1 VAGERTI
8 YPSYEHAPTVDRRSA
23 VRRRAST
30 FEREAVGASAY
41 LTALG
46 AATDGV
52 LLINRAGT
60 IVYTN
65 PAAETFF
72 DDAGL
77 AGQHFLDVSSI
88 ERRTL
93 SRIWR
98 ELSRGSAWRGR
109 LALRHDRPA
118 LDVTVQRVR
127 AESDQFCVVLH
138 GAAQAASR
146 EAAAAP
152 NTLQRM
158 ASEVAHDFNNQ
169 IAVILNYTFVL
180 LRHMPADSPLIAH
193 VSEMQAAAW
202 RASQVAH
209 AVHRAL
215 VTHTLLPS
223 GE

>member
-1 VAGERTI
+1 M
-8 YPSYEHAPTVDRRSA
+8 
-23 VRRRAST
+23 RRRTST

-41 LTALG
+41 LTAL
-46 AATDGV
+46 AASTDGV
-52 LLINRAGT
+52 VLINRAGNV
-60 IVYTN
+60 VYTN

-98 ELSRGSAWRGR
+98 ELSRGGAWRGR
-109 LALRHDRPA
+109 LSPRRDRPA

-127 AESDQFCVVLH
+127 AETDQFCVVLH
-138 GAAQAASR
+138 GAAQAGSR
-146 EAAAAP
+146 EAAVP

-180 LRHMPADSPLIAH
+180 LRHMPADSPLKAH

-215 VTHTLLPS
+215 VTHTLLPTA
-223 GE
+223 E